1 MLAAD
6 GKVKYTECCKR
17 CASIDRFVRIGQE
30 GIMDIQKL
38 IAQAVKVLT
47 ENEDMI
53 RAFNK
58 NPGKT
63 LEKILGMDLP
73 DEQINAIVAGVKA
86 KMGLDDAMEMAG
98 KLMGLFG
105 RK

>member
-1 MLAAD
+1 
-6 GKVKYTECCKR
+6 
-17 CASIDRFVRIGQE
+17 
-30 GIMDIQKL
+30 MDIQKL
-38 IAQAVKVLT
+38 IAQAVKVLA

>member
-1 MLAAD
+1 M
-6 GKVKYTECCKR
+6 KYTERAKR
-17 CASIDRFVRIGQE
+17 CVSIDRFARIGQ

>member
-1 MLAAD
+1 
-6 GKVKYTECCKR
+6 
-17 CASIDRFVRIGQE
+17 
-30 GIMDIQKL
+30 
-38 IAQAVKVLT
+38 
-47 ENEDMI
+47 
-53 RAFNK
+53 
-58 NPGKT
+58 
-63 LEKILGMDLP
+63 MDLP

>member
-1 MLAAD
+1 
-6 GKVKYTECCKR
+6 
-17 CASIDRFVRIGQE
+17 
-30 GIMDIQKL
+30 MDIQKL

-86 KMGLDDAMEMAG
+86 S
-98 KLMGLFG
+98 
-105 RK
+105 

>member
-1 MLAAD
+1 
-6 GKVKYTECCKR
+6 
-17 CASIDRFVRIGQE
+17 
-30 GIMDIQKL
+30 MDIQKL

-73 DEQINAIVAGVKA
+73 ELLEVVGPLQDVQP
-86 KMGLDDAMEMAG
+86 
-98 KLMGLFG
+98 
-105 RK
+105 

>member
-1 MLAAD
+1 
-6 GKVKYTECCKR
+6 
-17 CASIDRFVRIGQE
+17 
-30 GIMDIQKL
+30 MDIQK
-38 IAQAVKVLT
+38 IITEAVKALT
-47 ENEDMI
+47 ENEELLKE
-53 RAFNK
+53 FNK

>member
-1 MLAAD
+1 
-6 GKVKYTECCKR
+6 
-17 CASIDRFVRIGQE
+17 
-30 GIMDIQKL
+30 MDIQKL

-58 NPGKT
+58 NPSKT

>member
-1 MLAAD
+1 
-6 GKVKYTECCKR
+6 
-17 CASIDRFVRIGQE
+17 
-30 GIMDIQKL
+30 MDIQKL

-53 RAFNK
+53 RVFNK

-86 KMGLDDAMEMAG
+86 KMGFDDATEMAG